1 MAQTLPS
8 RDIAKQAA
16 NEEEA
21 EKLRGEDGWTKMVGS
36 NAKLARKQY
45 DIVALGILVAKIGM
59 EKLEEKKEKIVMR
72 NTSICVGMKIES
84 FF

>member
-1 MAQTLPS
+1 
-8 RDIAKQAA
+8 
-16 NEEEA
+16 
-21 EKLRGEDGWTKMVGS
+21 MVGS

-45 DIVALGILVAKIGM
+45 DIVALGIPIAKIGM